1 MNQGAKQLS
10 ASPLANVKWNSCS
23 KLEYQAIPAVADE
36 RFTLFL
42 RGSHGG

>member
-10 ASPLANVKWNSCS
+10 ASALANLKWNMRS

-36 RFTLFL
+36 RFTLFFAL
-42 RGSHGG
+42 SPAG